1 VKRLSTS
8 DALVTNQQNPRSAKK
23 RRTSQHQQPTMFK
36 KPKSKPKAL
45 KKRTTA
51 DADAEHHQDQEGGS
65 EDHDAG
71 AAVGE
76 ATAVTTA
83 GVAGVVSEEA
93 AAVRA
98 VKRRR
103 HVLTG
108 LQYKRGVDAARLL
121 ARGGG
126 MGGGSDDRRSGQR
139 HEADHEDDDNTNKP
153 RGDEP
158 SLLPSNTKMTNES
171 QVWKERHEK
180 AMEDFIQSKIR
191 EQETQQVVPADA
203 ADQHDDGDGDAS
215 TAKTTTAMVVT
226 SKDELFRQLAETAKQ
241 LSGKNEDESLSE
253 QQRQHQEVLRSGAA
267 TAMAEV
273 ILPSSSSSSA
283 AAAFTAR
290 RGPMTTTMRPRGGM
304 HAKEGTAAATAT
316 AATADGRVGFAA
328 ARGIKEIKPREQSA
342 DEKAYKNFVQRQ
354 RR

>member
-1 VKRLSTS
+1 
-8 DALVTNQQNPRSAKK
+8 
-23 RRTSQHQQPTMFK
+23 MFKK

-51 DADAEHHQDQEGGS
+51 DADDDAEHHQDQEGGK
-65 EDHDAG
+65 EDHDVG
-71 AAVGE
+71 A
-76 ATAVTTA
+76 ATAVTTTA
-83 GVAGVVSEEA
+83 GVTGVAGVVSEEA
-93 AAVRA
+93 AAARA

-126 MGGGSDDRRSGQR
+126 SDDRRSGQR
-139 HEADHEDDDNTNKP
+139 HEADREDDEKT

-180 AMEDFIQSKIR
+180 AMEDFIQSRIR
-191 EQETQQVVPADA
+191 EQETQQVAPADA
-203 ADQHDDGDGDAS
+203 ADHHDDGDGDAS
-215 TAKTTTAMVVT
+215 TSKARTTTAMVVT

-273 ILPSSSSSSA
+273 ILPSSSSSSSA

-304 HAKEGTAAATAT
+304 HAKEGTAAATPT
-316 AATADGRVGFAA
+316 AATADDGRVGFAA